1 MPAESLAF
9 GSEVEPT
16 TTTRGDDDISVEPVA
31 TDQEGWDELYA
42 RHSRELLGYCYRML
56 GSPFDADDA
65 VQETMLRA
73 WRGLDQFAGRASSR
87 AWMYRIAT
95 NVCLDMLRRRGRQRE
110 HPLNVVVAGTA
121 DSPLGDPRSST
132 WVHPAPDTW
141 LFAAEGDPAET
152 AVLRDSVRLA
162 FIVALQHLLP
172 RQRAALILC
181 DVLRW
186 PADEAAALLG
196 LTVASTN
203 GMLRRARQRLA
214 NLTYADGDPHLLT
227 AEQRGL
233 LGRYVDAFERTDIDM
248 LTSLLC
254 EDATLS
260 MPPYPLWLSGR
271 AQIDLWFRRMPNPC
285 LHARTILVDANGSP
299 ALAVYH
305 ATESDRRYEA
315 FGIQL
320 LTFRGARIAA
330 VDFYLDPALFPIFG
344 LPTQLSGRQR
354 KVVRSAALPSAGFS
368 TAALHNPY
376 TTVPE

>member
-1 MPAESLAF
+1 MQTQTETA
-9 GSEVEPT
+9 
-16 TTTRGDDDISVEPVA
+16 DIPVEPVSTEPTEPA
-31 TDQEGWDELYA
+31 HWEELHA
-42 RHSRELLGYCYRML
+42 RYRQELLGYCYRML

-73 WRGLDQFAGRASSR
+73 WRGLDQFAGRSSRR

-95 NVCLDMLRRRGRQRE
+95 NVCLDMLRRRGRARE
-110 HPLNVVVAGTA
+110 HPLDSVESGTA
-121 DSPLGDPRSST
+121 SSALGDRLSDDT
-132 WVHPAPDTW
+132 WVQPAPDTW
-141 LFAAEGDPAET
+141 LFPTKGDPAET
-152 AVLRDSVRLA
+152 VVLRDSVRLA
-162 FIVALQHLLP
+162 FVVALQHLLP

-214 NLTYADGDPHLLT
+214 GLTYADGDPYLLT
-227 AEQRGL
+227 DEQRRL
-233 LGRYVDAFERTDIDM
+233 LARYVDAFERTDLDT
-248 LTSLLC
+248 LTSLLT

-271 AQIDLWFRRMPNPC
+271 AQIDQWFRRTPNPC
-285 LHARTILVDANGSP
+285 VRARTALVNANGSP

-305 ATESDRRYEA
+305 ATAPGQPYKA

-320 LTFRGARIAA
+320 LTFRDTQIAA
-330 VDFYLDPALFPIFG
+330 IDIYLDPALFPKFD
-344 LPTQLSGRQR
+344 LPTQLSD
-354 KVVRSAALPSAGFS
+354 
-368 TAALHNPY
+368 
-376 TTVPE
+376 